1 MSKIIKK
8 ELTDLNPVEMFETI
22 ISDDV
27 IKMIL
32 KQTILYARQN
42 NRQSFQLNS
51 ACMHQEIY
59 IIILWIPHSPI

>member
-42 NRQSFQLNS
+42 NSLFS
-51 ACMHQEIY
+51 
-59 IIILWIPHSPI
+59 